1 MEPPPPGPRCRTS
14 PARPTLS
21 LKRFGWSTSLRGPE
35 PSGTVRTAVH
45 WCAHLPRL
53 FYTWRGLKS
62 GLGSIQKQ
70 HVTDTPPKSFQAN
83 WRLRFMY
90 MKQWKHHL
98 LNKYLLRSYYVP
110 DAILGTKAK
119 QTKIPPPRDF
129 LLGEIRT
136 LIRTWKKTQSKPHGA
151 GKNKAEKG
159 HEEGWGCRWRKRVVW
174 WFGKVCFMVRQH
186 LCRPEGGEQARLS
199 NICRKRF

>member
-14 PARPTLS
+14 PARPTLY

-90 MKQWKHHL
+90 MKQWKRHL

-110 DAILGTKAK
+110 DAILGAKAIARSK
-119 QTKIPPPRDF
+119 TDKNPTSKGF
-129 LLGEIRT
+129 LTGGDTYAYTHL
-136 LIRTWKKTQSKPHGA
+136 KKDT
-151 GKNKAEKG
+151 E
-159 HEEGWGCRWRKRVVW
+159 
-174 WFGKVCFMVRQH
+174 
-186 LCRPEGGEQARLS
+186 
-199 NICRKRF
+199 